1 MKTAQQLI
9 DENIDLVKYRS
20 MAAAR
25 RFGDECGEYMTSGY
39 IGLVDAAERF
49 EPRRGIRFRTFAQR
63 RVDGAILDQ
72 VRNQHGRKGSR
83 RHRTLS
89 RTRSICAADDLVCVR
104 PIAEIEDRDEI
115 DVLARR
121 LCPQNDQVG
130 VVVRAFAE
138 GKTYKQAGLMIGTSE
153 SRVSKL
159 VDTVIRPLMR
169 DRLRRRRVA
178 RR

>member
-1 MKTAQQLI
+1 MPTARQLI
-9 DENIDLVKYRS
+9 DENLDLVKYRAV
-20 MAAAR
+20 AAAS
-25 RFGDECGEYMTSGY
+25 RFGDEYGEYMTSGY
-39 IGLVDAAERF
+39 IGLVDAAKRF
-49 EPRRGIRFRTFAQR
+49 EPGRGVRFRTFAQS

-72 VRNQHGRKGSR
+72 VRNQYGRKRSR

-89 RTRSICAADDLVCVR
+89 RTRSICAADDFVCVQ
-104 PIAEIEDRDEI
+104 PVAEIEERDEI
-115 DVLARR
+115 DALARR
-121 LCPQNDQVG
+121 LCPQNDQIG

-159 VDTVIRPLMR
+159 VETVIRPLLR
-169 DRLRRRRVA
+169 DHLRRRRVA